1 MGPESSANLGRG
13 ASGAAPSPEGRV
25 TVEPVTAAR
34 YRDVLTVLGIGPDTT
49 DHCTCQYWRLSS
61 GEYNRTP
68 LAERIAMLQRQAE
81 EGPAPGVVAYLEGKP
96 VGWCGFGVRPRM
108 ERLVRSRT
116 IPWVDDRPVW
126 SIVCFVVRTG
136 HRRQG
141 LMHALLDGVI
151 GYARRL
157 GAPALEAYPIDPAG
171 RRLNTTDLYVGTVS
185 LFESAGFQKV
195 LKTDARSA
203 RLPRWLMR
211 LEL

>member
-1 MGPESSANLGRG
+1 M
-13 ASGAAPSPEGRV
+13 
-25 TVEPVTAAR
+25 
-34 YRDVLTVLGIGPDTT
+34 LGIGPDST

-68 LAERIAMLQRQAE
+68 LAERMAMLQRQAE
-81 EGPAPGVVAYLEGKP
+81 ERPAPGVVAYLEGKP
-96 VGWCGFGVRPRM
+96 VGWCGFGVRQRM

-116 IPWVDDRPVW
+116 IPWVDDCPVW
-126 SIVCFVVRTG
+126 SIFCFVIRTG

-141 LMHALLDGVI
+141 LTHALLDGVI
-151 GYARRL
+151 RYARRL
-157 GAPALEAYPIDPAG
+157 GAPALEAYPIDPEG

-185 LFESAGFQKV
+185 LFEAAGFHKV
-195 LKTDARSA
+195 VKTDATSA